1 MAKKIYDIPGT
12 ARKMYIE
19 QDDAGKLLKVT
30 DEDGNDAKT
39 VAHGELKIKFGD
51 IEAAIIDVPEGT
63 TFVTKHNPT
72 CRWVFIKGQWRYIC
86 V

>member
-1 MAKKIYDIPGT
+1 MAKKTYDIPGT
-12 ARKMYIE
+12 ARKMIVE
-19 QDDAGKLLKVT
+19 HDSEKKLIRVT
-30 DEDGNDAKT
+30 DENGRAAKK
-39 VAHGELKIKFGD
+39 VKMGELKIKFGD

-72 CRWVFIKGQWRYIC
+72 CRWVFINGQWRYIC